1 MKIVIIGAGA
11 MGSLF
16 GGRLAQAGEEVWLL
30 DVWEEHVA
38 AIRAHGLTLVDTAAE
53 TSIRL
58 NATTQA
64 DAVGQADLVIIFVK
78 AYATQAAARTAAGLL
93 GPATTVLTLQNGLG
107 NAETLAKVL
116 GAERVAVGTT
126 AMGATLLGPGRIK
139 CGGHGPTHIGSFSG
153 GATPRLHDIA
163 TIFTRAGIP
172 TVVDNNANALVWGK
186 LIINVGINAIT
197 ALTGIPN
204 GQVMANA
211 ETRELVRLAVAEAE
225 AVARASGISL
235 PAADYFDQVAAVA
248 QATRDNRSSMLQD
261 VTHRRRTEIDAI
273 NGAIVAAGQRLGIP
287 TPVNETLTL
296 LVKTLE
302 KTYLV

>member
-1 MKIVIIGAGA
+1 MKIAIIGAGA

-16 GGRLAQAGEEVWLL
+16 GGRLAQAGEDVWLL

-38 AIRAHGLTLVDTAAE
+38 AIQAHGLTLVDTTAE

-64 DAVGQADLVIIFVK
+64 DDIGPVDLVIIFVK
-78 AYATQAAARTAAGLL
+78 SYATPDAAQTAAALL

-116 GAERVAVGTT
+116 GAERVVVGTT

-139 CGGHGPTHIGSFSG
+139 CGGQGPTHIGSFSG
-153 GATPRLHDIA
+153 GANPRLHDIA
-163 TIFTRAGIP
+163 TIFARAGIH
-172 TVVDNNANALVWGK
+172 TVVDSNVTALVWSK

-204 GQVMANA
+204 GQVMASA
-211 ETRELVRLAVAEAE
+211 ETRELVRLAVAEAV
-225 AVARASGISL
+225 AVARASGIPL
-235 PAADYFDQVAAVA
+235 PHTNYFDQVATVA

-261 VTHRRRTEIDAI
+261 VTNRRRTEIDAI
-273 NGAIVAAGQRLGIP
+273 NGAIVAAGKRLGVP

-296 LVKTLE
+296 LIKTLE
-302 KTYLV
+302 QTYLS